1 VTGADPD
8 RILAEFAQL
17 RPADPDPELAAVRMA
32 LMVEDVFDV
41 TLTDEQ
47 LDPGTLADPA
57 ALRAL
62 LAGSTTP
69 R

>member
-1 VTGADPD
+1 MTGADPD

-17 RPADPDPELAAVRMA
+17 RPADPDPELAAVRTA
-32 LMVEDVFDV
+32 LMVEDVFGV
-41 TLTDEQ
+41 TLSEAQ
-47 LDPGTLADPA
+47 LDPATLADPA

-69 R
+69 L